1 MWRTGEAVRDE
12 DGAGSEAAVV
22 EIFHGVG
29 HGVERVRA
37 GV

>member
-1 MWRTGEAVRDE
+1 MWRTGETVRDE
-12 DGAGSEAAVV
+12 DGAAPEAAVV

-29 HGVERVRA
+29 DGVERVRA